1 MALAPFFDKALQ
13 SASVILGGVSADLI
27 RRTLSSSTVAIVIDE
42 GGAASPEGRATFE
55 LLADLVARLYPSIHL
70 VALAPGADELVQR
83 AQRRVAEIN
92 PLIEISNSVDDP
104 PTIILVVGSTP
115 FAARCPVLYAGSDGW
130 VARVSTATPV
140 GSGSSTLPYG
150 AGVAAC
156 IGAANAFRCVFQEH
170 LGQPKLDQDLT
181 LNAVNFSTD
190 ASAAPVPTS
199 IGEID
204 LGETFLIGLGAIGH
218 GAVWALERQ
227 AGLHGVFHL
236 IDDEDYDGTNPQRY
250 VGTTHA
256 EVGPKVAALRDR
268 LAEAHRGLQATGH
281 RVAWDEFLSA
291 RNDWRLDRVAVAV
304 DSADDRLLIQSSLP
318 RLVLNAWTQRDNV
331 GVSRHEF
338 LSSACLCCLYIPDTQ
353 VPDQDDLVAAQLKFG
368 TEEDTVKVVREWI
381 DTGKPMTSELVA
393 QIETQVSVPPGTLAG
408 YVGQPLMSLY
418 QREACGGGIL
428 NAGGHLGDGGAAV
441 EVPMAFQSALAGI
454 MLAAEIVCS
463 AAPIR
468 PAGLPTRTEINLLKP
483 IKGTLNS
490 PEAKH
495 GSGRCLCQDPDF
507 VSAYRSKYGLVT

>member
-1 MALAPFFDKALQ
+1 
-13 SASVILGGVSADLI
+13 
-27 RRTLSSSTVAIVIDE
+27 
-42 GGAASPEGRATFE
+42 
-55 LLADLVARLYPSIHL
+55 
-70 VALAPGADELVQR
+70 
-83 AQRRVAEIN
+83 
-92 PLIEISNSVDDP
+92 
-104 PTIILVVGSTP
+104 
-115 FAARCPVLYAGSDGW
+115 
-130 VARVSTATPV
+130 V

-156 IGAANAFRCVFQEH
+156 IGAANVFRCVFQEH
-170 LGQPKLDQDLT
+170 LGQPKLDQDLA
-181 LNAVNFSTD
+181 LNVVNFSTT
-190 ASAAPVPTS
+190 ASAAPVPAS

-204 LGETFLIGLGAIGH
+204 LGETFLVGLGAIGH
-218 GAVWALERQ
+218 AAVWALERQ
-227 AGLHGVFHL
+227 PGLRGVLQL
-236 IDDEDYDGTNPQRY
+236 IDDEDYDATNPQRY

-256 EVGPKVAALRDR
+256 EAGQKVAALRDR
-268 LAEAHRGLQATGH
+268 LAAAHRGLDATGH
-281 RVAWDEFLSA
+281 PVTWDEFLHR
-291 RNDWRLDRVAVAV
+291 RNDWRLERVAVAV
-304 DSADDRLLIQSSLP
+304 DSADDRRLIQSSLP

-338 LSSACLCCLYIPDTQ
+338 LNSACLCCLYIPDTQ

-368 TEEDTVKVVREWI
+368 TDEDTVKVVREWI
-381 DTGKPMTSELVA
+381 DTGRPMTSDLVA
-393 QIETQVSVPPGTLAG
+393 QIETQVSVPSATFAG

-441 EVPMAFQSALAGI
+441 EVPLAFQSALAGI

-463 AAPIR
+463 AAPLR
-468 PAGLPTRTEINLLKP
+468 PASLPTRTEINLLAP

-507 VSAYRSKYGLVT
+507 VAAYRAKYGPVT